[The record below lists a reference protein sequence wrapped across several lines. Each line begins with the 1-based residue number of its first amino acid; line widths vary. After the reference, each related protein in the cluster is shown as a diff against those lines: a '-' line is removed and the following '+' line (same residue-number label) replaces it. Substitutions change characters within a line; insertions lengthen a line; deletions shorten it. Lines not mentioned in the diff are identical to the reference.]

1 MAILGL
7 TRQGSTFRFVLC
19 EYSKGAI
26 VPQKFG
32 EAHAESWAEA
42 IIALREDTGAH
53 DLAVA
58 VESPDL
64 YIQEVD
70 VSNLV
75 KEAEKRG
82 AVRNKAIML
91 GFEDRDDIRVRTDEE
106 GTWYFAA
113 LRASVKREILQAA
126 AAARMRVVRI
136 ENAAYSWV
144 RLLDGRF
151 NALVDAS
158 TENRVAVLVIGGR
171 RAELRVLDATKPT
184 LLEDIEATFDG
195 AVRHGFATSLQAA
208 VIDPAETL
216 RSVNGTGSG
225 TLLIGKTELEPYTGV
240 LPGNNVGFAVPL
252 GVVFAAVGGAS
263 PRNLLDIDFTERE
276 RVSAGDFL
284 APLAARLPRGDL
296 LAVGSVALC
305 VLLAAGAQWVRGT
318 QYAAQAA
325 SLQTL
330 LVQRTGQSDAIKA
343 KATIVAREAKRLADA
358 NAARQS
364 GGVAARRLAQWMR
377 ALPNGVTLQS
387 VTYDGLTGDVTV
399 TGDARRLAAAEIAYR
414 VIDQPSSKFTQ
425 TGSTFTV
432 ERELVSGTSSSPAAS
447 PSPTVEA
454 APAASVPLGGAN
466 VAAPPAQAA
475 GSGQTIPTGGP
486 Q

>member
-7 TRQGSTFRFVLC
+7 TRQGPTFRFVLC
-19 EYSKGAI
+19 EYSKGT
-26 VPQKFG
+26 VRPYKFG
-32 EAHAESWAEA
+32 EVHAESWTGA
-42 IIALREDTGAH
+42 IMGLREETGAR

-58 VESPDL
+58 IESPDL

-75 KEAEKRG
+75 KDAEKRG

-91 GFEDRDDIRVRTDEE
+91 GFEDRDDIRVRTDDD

-113 LRASVKREILQAA
+113 LRATVKREIVQAA

-158 TENRVAVLVIGGR
+158 TANRVAVLVIGGR

-208 VIDPAETL
+208 VIDPADTL
-216 RSVNGTGSG
+216 RSAKIPGSAT

-240 LPGNNVGFAVPL
+240 VADNNPGFAVPL
-252 GVVFAAVGGAS
+252 GVVFAAVGGAET
-263 PRNLLDIDFTERE
+263 RNLLDIDFIERE
-276 RVSAGDFL
+276 HVSAGEIF
-284 APLAARLPRGDL
+284 APIAARLPRGDL
-296 LAVGSVALC
+296 LTVGAVALC
-305 VLLAAGAQWVRGT
+305 VLLGAGAQWVRGT
-318 QYAAQAA
+318 QYAVNAA
-325 SLQTL
+325 SLQAA
-330 LVQRTGQSDAIKA
+330 LVQRAGQAEAIKA
-343 KATIVAREAKRLADA
+343 KATVVAREAKRLADA

-364 GGVAARRLAQWMR
+364 GGVAARRLSRWMR
-377 ALPNGVTLQS
+377 ALPNGVSLQS

-399 TGDARRLAAAEIAYR
+399 TGDAGRLAAAEFAYR

-425 TGSTFTV
+425 TGTTFTV
-432 ERELVSGTSSSPAAS
+432 EREVISGTSSAVAAS
-447 PSPTVEA
+447 PSPAAVP
-454 APAASVPLGGAN
+454 APAASAPLGGAN

-475 GSGQTIPTGGP
+475 SGQTLPAGGA

>member
-19 EYSKGAI
+19 EHSKGTVEAR
-26 VPQKFG
+26 KFG
-32 EAHAESWAEA
+32 EVHAESWTDA
-42 IIALREDTGAH
+42 IMGLREETGARE
-53 DLAVA
+53 LAVA
-58 VESPDL
+58 IESPDL

-91 GFEDRDDIRVRTDEE
+91 GFEDRDDIRVRTDED

-126 AAARMRVVRI
+126 AAARMRLVRI

-216 RSVNGTGSG
+216 RSVKGISSG

-240 LPGNNVGFAVPL
+240 VPGNNVGFAVPL

-276 RVSAGDFL
+276 RVSAGEIL
-284 APLAARLPRGDL
+284 APISARLPRGDL

-305 VLLAAGAQWVRGT
+305 VLLGAGAQWFRGT
-318 QYAAQAA
+318 QYAMQAA
-325 SLQTL
+325 SLQTV
-330 LVQRTGQSDAIKA
+330 LVQRAGQAEAIKD

-377 ALPNGVTLQS
+377 ALPNGVTLES

-399 TGDARRLAAAEIAYR
+399 TGDAERLAAAELAYR
-414 VIDQPSSKFTQ
+414 VINQPSSKFAQ

-432 ERELVSGTSSSPAAS
+432 EREVVSGSSSSPAAS
-447 PSPTVEA
+447 PVPAVVATPA
-454 APAASVPLGGAN
+454 APAPLGGAN
-466 VAAPPAQAA
+466 VAAPPAQTA
-475 GSGQTIPTGGP
+475 GSGQAPPAGGA